1 MAQLEEDCENILAK
15 GYTKCVETSLENE
28 KGCEWDDVKFIVGKE
43 ESVFYGIRALF
54 ARHSTVF
61 KLKFTIFSLHM
72 IVTNII

>member
-1 MAQLEEDCENILAK
+1 MAQLKEDCMTILAK
-15 GYTKCVETSLENE
+15 GYRNCVETSLENE
-28 KGCEWDDVKFIVGKE
+28 KGCEWDDVKFVIGKE